1 MVFFLFAVFG
11 FIVVL
16 IAAIFVAAI
25 FVLRVFRVVIGL
37 VVSFVFHNFLISFF
51 IFDFLSKAM
60 PDIQLSASDP
70 YAFEGKMQIDIPLS
84 RFTQRTNLP
93 RLRSY
98 VHITAF
104 AAYA

>member
-1 MVFFLFAVFG
+1 
-11 FIVVL
+11 
-16 IAAIFVAAI
+16 
-25 FVLRVFRVVIGL
+25 
-37 VVSFVFHNFLISFF
+37 
-51 IFDFLSKAM
+51 M
-60 PDIQLSASDP
+60 PDIPLSASDP

-104 AAYA
+104 AAYP